1 MQSVCVKLRSVPDSR
16 QLFSSDCAGFTLIEL
31 LVVIAIIAILAA
43 LLLPVLATA
52 KERGKRAMCMSNLRQ
67 WGLTHALYADDN
79 KNGLLETCELFG
91 DQDRT
96 PGAINLTREPES
108 QYLNIEAIA
117 PYVPGMKPGANDI
130 DSLYMGG
137 IWWCPSSQ
145 KEPLDEVR
153 QVASYGFFNTSYT
166 YFARVEK
173 WLPGEASR
181 PNDLTA
187 NTLQSDRLLMA
198 DMFNFNG
205 WLGCWSYNHGA
216 KPGVYCDPGPPAIA
230 GIHHLYGDGR
240 VVWKP
245 ANQFD
250 IPSLRPGSTNVA
262 SVSTP
267 AGDATF
273 Y

>member
-1 MQSVCVKLRSVPDSR
+1 MRPTACLSHKTIFAKISHGGEWCIHAA
-16 QLFSSDCAGFTLIEL
+16 FSSPRIVAQRQPAKLISE
-31 LVVIAIIAILAA
+31 ARKFSPF
-43 LLLPVLATA
+43 LLLSGA
-52 KERGKRAMCMSNLRQ
+52 
-67 WGLTHALYADDN
+67 
-79 KNGLLETCELFG
+79 G
-91 DQDRT
+91 DYVPRLD
-96 PGAINLTREPES
+96 PGVNDINL
-108 QYLNIEAIA
+108 
-117 PYVPGMKPGANDI
+117 
-130 DSLYMGG
+130 LYMGG
-137 IWWCPSSQ
+137 IWWCPSSE
-145 KEPLDEVR
+145 KESLDEVR

-216 KPGVYCDPGPPAIA
+216 KPGVYRDPGPPAIA

-245 ANQFD
+245 ARQFD
-250 IPSLRPGSTNVA
+250 IPSLRPGGTNVA

>member
-1 MQSVCVKLRSVPDSR
+1 MQPHSVPNSKPR
-16 QLFSSDCAGFTLIEL
+16 FSGAYTGFTLIEL
-31 LVVIAIIAILAA
+31 LVVIAIIGILAA
-43 LLLPVLATA
+43 ILLPALAAA
-52 KERGKRAMCMSNLRQ
+52 KEQGKRAKCKSNLRQ

-96 PGAINLTREPES
+96 PGAINLAREPES

-117 PYVPGMKPGANDI
+117 PYVPGLSPGVSNI
-130 DSLYMGG
+130 DFLYMGG
-137 IWWCPSSQ
+137 IWWCPSSV
-145 KEPLDEVR
+145 KESLDEVR
-153 QVASYGFFNTSYT
+153 QVASYGFFNTSYM

-187 NTLQSDRLLMA
+187 NTLQSDRLVMA

-216 KPGVYCDPGPPAIA
+216 KPGVYSDPGPPAIA

-267 AGDATF
+267 AGDAT
-273 Y
+273 YY

>member
-1 MQSVCVKLRSVPDSR
+1 MQPHSVPNSR
-16 QLFSSDCAGFTLIEL
+16 QRFSFDCAGFTLIEL
-31 LVVIAIIAILAA
+31 LVVIAIIGILAA

-52 KERGKRAMCMSNLRQ
+52 KERGKRAKCMSNLRQ

-91 DQDRT
+91 DRDRT
-96 PGAINLTREPES
+96 PCAINLAREPES
-108 QYLNIEAIA
+108 QFLNIEAIA
-117 PYVPGMKPGANDI
+117 PYAPGMKPGANDI
-130 DSLYMGG
+130 DSLYMSG

-145 KEPLDEVR
+145 KESLDEVR

-205 WLGCWSYNHGA
+205 RLSCWSYNHGA
-216 KPGVYCDPGPPAIA
+216 KPGVYRDPGPPAIA
-230 GIHHLYGDGR
+230 GIHHLYGDGHI
-240 VVWKP
+240 VWKP
-245 ANQFD
+245 AKQFD
-250 IPSLRPGSTNVA
+250 IPSLRTGSTNVA
-262 SVSTP
+262 SVTT
-267 AGDATF
+267 ADGDATF

>member
-1 MQSVCVKLRSVPDSR
+1 
-16 QLFSSDCAGFTLIEL
+16 
-31 LVVIAIIAILAA
+31 
-43 LLLPVLATA
+43 
-52 KERGKRAMCMSNLRQ
+52 
-67 WGLTHALYADDN
+67 
-79 KNGLLETCELFG
+79 
-91 DQDRT
+91 
-96 PGAINLTREPES
+96 
-108 QYLNIEAIA
+108 
-117 PYVPGMKPGANDI
+117 MKPGANDI
-130 DSLYMGG
+130 DSLYMSG

-145 KEPLDEVR
+145 RESLDEVR

-166 YFARVEK
+166 YFARVEQ

-205 WLGCWSYNHGA
+205 RISSWSYNHGA

-245 ANQFD
+245 ARQFD
-250 IPSLRPGSTNVA
+250 IPTLRTGSTNVA
-262 SVSTP
+262 SVTT
-267 AGDATF
+267 ADGDATF